1 VGKLPVHHDGEYRVR
16 LEKEELLR
24 RLGIGMLPD
33 EYRETVLQSNSDND
47 DHDRE
52 GRRTGFVDEGI
63 GTNMAALLR
72 SVVLQNELVLAAL
85 KRLEEAM
92 SARPR
97 PFNPADWK

>member
-1 VGKLPVHHDGEYRVR
+1 M
-16 LEKEELLR
+16 R

-92 SARPR
+92 LARPQTAQAQGGR
-97 PFNPADWK
+97 RSREPHGLPHI